1 MLEIVLDATFFNLLA
16 SLISNPLTSLPT
28 HSIFLFLF
36 LFSSLCMS
44 LDPKSLVVWY
54 DAKRLNQQL

>member
-36 LFSSLCMS
+36 SSLCMS

-54 DAKRLNQQL
+54 DAKRLNQLL